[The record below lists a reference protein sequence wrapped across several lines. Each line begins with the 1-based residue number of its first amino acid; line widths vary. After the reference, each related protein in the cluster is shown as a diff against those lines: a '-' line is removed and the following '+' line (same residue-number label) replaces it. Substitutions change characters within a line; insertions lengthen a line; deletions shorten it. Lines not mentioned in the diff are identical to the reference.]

1 MDCLQL
7 RAAPFTSAPALL
19 LRLLAVLSL
28 FFCAPA
34 FGDVVIVKSSDAE
47 PYKQAEAT
55 LHDQLSRPDCNVRSV
70 LVKQLAEAGIGL
82 SISTTDT
89 VVAVGTSAAAWLH
102 SQLPGGVELVYCM
115 VNNAGEVGL
124 LKGGDCWGVTT
135 NIPIAE
141 QFKLIAEALPS
152 ARTVGALYASDT
164 PAGRD
169 ALQALK
175 DHLPRD
181 WHVEAVAVNDY
192 SSVAEAIEALTLK
205 KVDVIWTTSDSKIYD
220 AAAVRALLLSAL
232 RSKIPV
238 WGYSPAFVRAGA
250 LIGVGVDP
258 KAQAVQAADLIKQL
272 RQHKDS
278 IIEKA
283 QPPHEYQI
291 ALNLIV
297 ADQLNIDIPDALI
310 QRATYVFRSEK

>member
-1 MDCLQL
+1 MDSLQL
-7 RAAPFTSAPALL
+7 RAALPTPAPTLL
-19 LRLLAVLSL
+19 LCLLAVLSL
-28 FFCAPA
+28 FLCVPA

-70 LVKQLAEAGIGL
+70 LVKQLAESGIGL

-124 LKGGDCWGVTT
+124 LKGDDCWGVTT
-135 NIPIAE
+135 NIPVAE

-175 DHLPRD
+175 EMLPHD

-258 KAQAVQAADLIKQL
+258 KAQAAQAADLIKQL
-272 RQHKDS
+272 RQHKES
-278 IIEKA
+278 IVEKA
-283 QPPHEYQI
+283 QAPHEYQI

-297 ADQLNIDIPDALI
+297 ADQLNIVIPDAMV

>member
-19 LRLLAVLSL
+19 LRLLAILSL

-297 ADQLNIDIPDALI
+297 ADQLNIDIPDALV